1 MDALIAAV
9 YELHTETV
17 EYLIGAVSQ
26 CERSAEG
33 GGKRRN
39 VMQMQM
45 QINCQCNVNVSV
57 NQGANSL
64 ATTI

>member
-33 GGKRRN
+33 GGRREDGRKGTAEIE
-39 VMQMQM
+39 VD
-45 QINCQCNVNVSV
+45 
-57 NQGANSL
+57 
-64 ATTI
+64 